1 VNHVQFKKER
11 RRFATEPRA
20 QTLAPA
26 SALLGTTELCY
37 VHGLKY
43 PMLLA
48 FGFIELDRDG
58 DHVLLKAPEG
68 WGSESICA

>member
-26 SALLGTTELCY
+26 SALLGTTELAY
-37 VHGLKY
+37 VHGMKY
-43 PMLLA
+43 PLLLA

-58 DHVLLKAPEG
+58 DHVLLKAPPG
-68 WGSESICA
+68 WNREECAA